1 MIQRDAAGGGQHQ
14 RQWRQQRHQ
23 TRRQRS
29 STHPAGHV
37 QGRADKDGSRR
48 EASPVA
54 ATPHA
59 PPGRRQPQNC
69 HGEPHRGGV
78 GAQQADDQHEPP
90 GVEGIHAKAQPM
102 AIGRADHAAQQTGMH
117 GEHDAH
123 QGASRR
129 LRRPEPERLSLG
141 MPRTC
146 ATRETAARHQ
156 VEQERDQRE
165 RQQGSGKPVRR
176 RAQPRRVQRRL
187 AKETNAIRR
196 EWPTQSARV
205 PTAAGPPSPAVAP
218 QTGRRRARAPA
229 RRGGPAPAGRG

>member
-29 STHPAGHV
+29 RSHPARHV
-37 QGRADKDGSRR
+37 QGRTDKDGSHR

-59 PPGRRQPQNC
+59 PPGRRQPQ
-69 HGEPHRGGV
+69 HGDGEPQRGGV
-78 GAQQADDQHEPP
+78 GAQQADHQHEPP
-90 GVEGIHAKAQPM
+90 GVEGIHAKAQPV
-102 AIGRADHAAQQTGMH
+102 AVGRADHAAQQPGVRD
-117 GEHDAH
+117 EHDAH
-123 QGASRR
+123 QRASRR
-129 LRRPEPERLSLG
+129 LRRPEPQWLSLG
-141 MPRTC
+141 MPRAC
-146 ATRETAARHQ
+146 ASRQTAARHQ

-165 RQQGSGKPVRR
+165 REQGSGQPVHRR
-176 RAQPRRVQRRL
+176 PQPRRVQRRL
-187 AKETNAIRR
+187 AVETSAIRP

-218 QTGRRRARAPA
+218 RSGRRRARAPA
-229 RRGGPAPAGRG
+229 RREGPAPAGPG